1 METLGW
7 LLWWG
12 IVIAAGWQARKAW
25 GSGTGIGA
33 VLGLYLLSFLPLGS
47 LLTLG
52 LAVAVGARAEA
63 EQRNALR
70 VWQP

>member
-1 METLGW
+1 MCK
-7 LLWWG
+7 
-12 IVIAAGWQARKAW
+12 VW

-33 VLGLYLLSFLPLGS
+33 VLGLYLLSFLPFGS

-52 LAVAVGARAEA
+52 LAVAVGARAES